1 MLRMSPTSTMQKS
14 MNLVDE
20 FGRSDRGKNEVRRA
34 FMSTKGPTRADYLSF
49 NYVSHT
55 ISNIISNSVKNVSNY
70 LTPNAKKAFDQL
82 RQAFTKAPILQHFD
96 PEQYIRIET
105 NASGYAISGMLSQLT
120 NDLG

>member
-1 MLRMSPTSTMQKS
+1 MD
-14 MNLVDE
+14 LVDKFDGGDCGE
-20 FGRSDRGKNEVRRA
+20 NKAKMTFA
-34 FMSTKGPTRADYLSF
+34 STKGLTGTDYLSS
-49 NYVSHT
+49 NYVNHAV
-55 ISNIISNSVKNVSNY
+55 SNFVNNSAKNVSNY
-70 LTPNAKKAFDQL
+70 QTPDAKRAFDQL